1 MRISD
6 WSSDVCS
13 SDLELRASV
22 ILLKAPDSAHAFR
35 MFETLNDRGQKTSQA
50 DLVKNYLFEQAGE
63 RVVEAQAKWSSML
76 NTLEE
81 IDDDDRHVRSEA
93 RRVGKECVST

>member
-1 MRISD
+1 
-6 WSSDVCS
+6 
-13 SDLELRASV
+13 
-22 ILLKAPDSAHAFR
+22 
-35 MFETLNDRGQKTSQA
+35 MFETVNDRGKKTSQA

-81 IDDDDRHVRSEA
+81 IDDDDRHVNFLRHILIETRA
-93 RRVGKECVST
+93 FPRADLVFGTVQPKDQGEIKALQFLRALERLATV